1 MSHTHVPSRFV
12 ARELQLTEDMNGVRG
27 RVQINRSKPS
37 KGSSVLPPVVI
48 LFFMQIIGGIAYLS
62 HIWDHGLSNAASFLG
77 LFLIFGLWFG
87 GGELPSW
94 RSSSIHFEITE
105 QAFYC
110 SKFAEKWDNIA
121 SVTQGVKQGQWSIT
135 VTSVSGKSVTLPASQ
150 SAVNWMNSLIVKM
163 RKPYTNGTAPAELTG
178 LRSRAS
184 TLVIKADV

>member
-62 HIWDHGLSNAASFLG
+62 HIWDHGLSNAASFMG

-94 RSSSIHFEITE
+94 MLPSWRRSSIHFEITE

-110 SKFAEKWDNIA
+110 GKIAEKWDNIA

-150 SAVNWMNSLIVKM
+150 SAVKWMNSLILKM
-163 RKPYTNGTAPAELTG
+163 RKPYTNGTAPEGLTK
-178 LRSRAS
+178 LRSR
-184 TLVIKADV
+184 IRE